1 MNRELRLKLVL
12 LLTAA
17 LILFA
22 HEEVEEDNFEDDFD
36 LPDDQV
42 DQWEAVPLPPPSE
55 ADLIRD
61 SDDLYSMH
69 QSDVK
74 RMMEKEEQYVQSLA
88 RGGHHPEKEDEL
100 ELEDLE
106 AELIEQDA
114 VQQKP
119 RTATEKPD
127 LPTIF
132 NTDDF
137 DDEYDDVPGD
147 SPVAPLNPVFL

>member
-1 MNRELRLKLVL
+1 MLVVSL
-12 LLTAA
+12 AMV
-17 LILFA
+17 FA
-22 HEEVEEDNFEDDFD
+22 QEEVEDEVFDADFD

-42 DQWEAVPLPPPSE
+42 DQWEAVPLPPPTE

-88 RGGHHPEKEDEL
+88 RAGHHQDKEEEM

-106 AELIEQDA
+106 AELIEQDGG
-114 VQQKP
+114 QGKQSG
-119 RTATEKPD
+119 TATEQVE

-137 DDEYDDVPGD
+137 DDEYDDVPGE
-147 SPVAPLNPVFL
+147 SPIAPLNPLFL

>member
-1 MNRELRLKLVL
+1 MREALYLWILLLRLI
-12 LLTAA
+12 AQEA
-17 LILFA
+17 
-22 HEEVEEDNFEDDFD
+22 EDDQLLDTDIDF
-36 LPDDQV
+36 PDDQV

-55 ADLIRD
+55 SDLIRD
-61 SDDLYSMH
+61 SDELYSMH

-88 RGGHHPEKEDEL
+88 RGGHHPDIEDEH

-106 AELIEQDA
+106 AELMEQDA
-114 VQQKP
+114 QAQIKP
-119 RTATEKPD
+119 STPTEQPE

-147 SPVAPLNPVFL
+147 APVAPLNLAFI